1 MEPRILILPDGEPP
15 DILWYGRWPEGLQ
28 FTRADR
34 YDVSGASGG
43 VLSPRAFF
51 HLDHPDLARPQSVTV
66 VGQPEDSSVARVID
80 DAKHTVLFESG
91 YLV

>member
-51 HLDHPDLARPQSVTV
+51 HLDHPDLARPQSVA
-66 VGQPEDSSVARVID
+66 VGQLEHSSVARVID
-80 DAKHTVLFESG
+80 DLNDAKHSVLL
-91 YLV
+91 Y